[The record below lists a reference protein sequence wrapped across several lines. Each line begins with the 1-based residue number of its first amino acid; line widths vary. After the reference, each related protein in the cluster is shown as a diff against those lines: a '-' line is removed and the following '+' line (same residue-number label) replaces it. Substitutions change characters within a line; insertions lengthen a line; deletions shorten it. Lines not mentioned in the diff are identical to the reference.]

1 MNCRAAEELLS
12 DAVEGSL
19 AGVQR
24 DELDR
29 HLAGCPACRAL
40 RDAVR
45 DVRTFLIE
53 SPVVEA
59 PDDLVSRV
67 AEFSRQRRSA
77 VGAGRQAALRWSRGL
92 RLAAALVLMAS
103 GAVLLIPG
111 NPAGRALDTR
121 RFGTQVINF
130 GVQLAERKDRLVED
144 LRMLRILAGSALQ
157 GRVER
162 VNESVDDYRR
172 LLEQRR
178 TERPPDGQSG
188 LFSNGSPPRSVG
200 LDVIEARSRT

>member
-1 MNCRAAEELLS
+1 MDCRAAEELLS
-12 DAVEGSL
+12 DAVEGNL

-24 DELDR
+24 TELDR

-40 RDAVR
+40 REAVR
-45 DVRTFLIE
+45 DVRTLLVE
-53 SPVVEA
+53 SPVVEP

-67 AEFSRQRRSA
+67 VEYSQQRRA
-77 VGAGRQAALRWSRGL
+77 ALGAGRRAALRWSHGL
-92 RLAAALVLMAS
+92 RLAAAVILIAS
-103 GAVLLIPG
+103 GAALLIPG
-111 NPAGRALDTR
+111 NPVGRALDTR
-121 RFGTQVINF
+121 RVGTRVVNF
-130 GVQLAERKDRLVED
+130 GVRLAERKDRLIED
-144 LRMLRILAGSALQ
+144 LRMLRILAGTALQ

-178 TERPPDGQSG
+178 SERPTPGKSG